1 MLDIDGIYNIQNDL
15 IWVSNRTEAHKK
27 GGIKQQRKFS
37 QRFMVWLAAC
47 SKGVSPRVIL
57 DNCTVNHERYIKE
70 MLPVA
75 KDYGNKLFDE
85 NWTFQQ
91 DGTRVHT
98 SVDTTMVL

>member
-1 MLDIDGIYNIQNDL
+1 
-15 IWVSNRTEAHKK
+15 
-27 GGIKQQRKFS
+27 
-37 QRFMVWLAAC
+37 
-47 SKGVSPRVIL
+47 
-57 DNCTVNHERYIKE
+57 

-98 SVDTTMVL
+98 SVVTTMVLWQFSEFYSQRALATQQP